1 MQIILKEDIEKLGQ
15 MGDMVEVKR
24 GYARNY
30 LIPRNLAVEA
40 TPKNVKQ
47 LEHQKRVVAARI
59 ARVRK
64 DSESLAEKLTGLSVT
79 LRHRVGEEEK
89 LFGSVTTME
98 IAEALREQGV
108 EVDRRKVSL
117 EEPIKRLGEYEAK
130 VKLPGGVSASVKVSV
145 LALEEAEEQA

>member
-47 LEHQKRVVAARI
+47 LEHQKRIVAARI

-64 DSESLAEKLTGLSVT
+64 DSESLAEKLEGISVT
-79 LRHRVGEEEK
+79 LHHRAGEEEK

-98 IAEALREQGV
+98 IAEALREQGID
-108 EVDRRKVSL
+108 VDRRKVSL
-117 EEPIKRLGEYEAK
+117 DEPIKRLGEYEAK
-130 VKLPGGVSASVKVSV
+130 VKLPGGVSAAVKVSV
-145 LALEEAEEQA
+145 LAVEEAEEQA

>member
-1 MQIILKEDIEKLGQ
+1 MQIILKEDIEKLGA

-30 LIPRNLAVEA
+30 LIPRDLAVEA

-64 DSESLAEKLTGLSVT
+64 DSETIAEKLESAAVT
-79 LRHRVGEEEK
+79 LYHRVGEEEK
-89 LFGSVTTME
+89 LYGSVTTME
-98 IAEALREQGV
+98 IAEALKEQGL
-108 EVDRRKVSL
+108 EVDRRKISL

-130 VKLPGGVSASVKVSV
+130 VKLPGGVSAAVKVSV
-145 LALEEAEEQA
+145 LAKEEASAEA